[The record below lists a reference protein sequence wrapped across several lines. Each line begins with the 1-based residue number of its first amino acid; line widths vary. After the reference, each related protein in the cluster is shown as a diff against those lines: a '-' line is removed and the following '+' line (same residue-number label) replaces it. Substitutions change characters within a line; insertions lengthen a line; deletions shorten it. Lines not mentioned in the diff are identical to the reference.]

1 MESLMNL
8 AIPKP
13 AAPPDPRLACGC
25 DIAALVDQALQNLRQ
40 VPHVVH
46 PCGIAQLMVV
56 KNGVIFDEDFMVISR
71 KSMGLLW
78 ILS

>member
-25 DIAALVDQALQNLRQ
+25 DIAALVDQALNKTPDLSIIPVSALSGRGLDDLRSAIEFNLASAPLRS
-40 VPHVVH
+40 P
-46 PCGIAQLMVV
+46 
-56 KNGVIFDEDFMVISR
+56 
-71 KSMGLLW
+71 
-78 ILS
+78 